1 MITKTEY
8 KLALIIVRE
17 YEMEQLTEHN
27 SERMT
32 IAVFIEKIPAI
43 MGTGY
48 YLRLVNALKRLLED
62 RKYRPDLVRHIQAEY
77 IDELNEYE
85 FKKIRNA
92 GRKTWDMFCECKTE
106 IL

>member
-17 YEMEQLTEHN
+17 YEKEQLIERN
-27 SERMT
+27 NERMT
-32 IAVFIEKIPAI
+32 IATFVEKIPII
-43 MGTGY
+43 MGTRYAISLGN
-48 YLRLVNALKRLLED
+48 VLKRLLED
-62 RKYRPDLVRHIQAEY
+62 RKYRPDLVRHIKAEY

-92 GRKTWDMFCECKTE
+92 GRKKWDMFCECKTE